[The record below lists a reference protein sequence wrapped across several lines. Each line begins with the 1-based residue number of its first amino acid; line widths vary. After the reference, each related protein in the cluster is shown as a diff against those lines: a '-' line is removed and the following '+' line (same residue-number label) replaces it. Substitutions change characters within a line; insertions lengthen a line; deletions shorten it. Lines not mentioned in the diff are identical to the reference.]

1 MNRPTAAFLSG
12 ALALSA
18 PFFIGMGALAA
29 APPKIDQAAVVKD
42 VTACRKLTD
51 GVQRL
56 ACYDAA
62 VAKMDEAQAKG
73 DLVTVDREQRSTIR
87 RQAFGLTLPSLS
99 IFDKGE
105 KAEDI
110 AVQTFKVEG
119 ASLNGDRRWV
129 IRLDG
134 GQVWRQI
141 DDNSLYNA
149 PHAGSEAL
157 VRKGALGSFGMK
169 IDGQQQI
176 KVHRD
181 Q

>member
-18 PFFIGMGALAA
+18 LPVLAA

-51 GVQRL
+51 GTQRL

-87 RQAFGLTLPSLS
+87 RQAFGLTLPSLT

-110 AVQTFKVEG
+110 AVQAFKVEG
-119 ASLNGDRRWV
+119 ASMGADGRWI
-129 IRLDG
+129 IRLEG

-141 DDNSLYNA
+141 DDNSLFKT
-149 PHAGSEAL
+149 PHAGSEAV
-157 VRKGALGSFGMK
+157 VRKGALGSFNMK

>member
-1 MNRPTAAFLSG
+1 MTRPTAALLSG
-12 ALALSA
+12 ALALTVQT
-18 PFFIGMGALAA
+18 LAVMPAQA
-29 APPKIDQAAVVKD
+29 ASPKIDQAAVVKA
-42 VTACRKLTD
+42 VTECRKLAD
-51 GVQRL
+51 GPQRL

-73 DLVTVDREQRSTIR
+73 DLVTVDREQRSSIR

-105 KAEDI
+105 KSEEVN
-110 AVQTFKVEG
+110 VQAFKVDG
-119 ASLNGDRRWV
+119 ASMNSDRRWV
-129 IRLDG
+129 IRLEG

-141 DDNSLYNA
+141 DDNTLFNA
-149 PHAGSEAL
+149 PHAGSTA
-157 VRKGALGSFGMK
+157 VISKGALGSFAMK
-169 IDGQQQI
+169 VDGQQQI

>member
-1 MNRPTAAFLSG
+1 MTRPSPVFLFAAVAFC
-12 ALALSA
+12 AL
-18 PFFIGMGALAA
+18 PALAA
-29 APPKIDQAAVVKD
+29 APLKIDQAGVVKE
-42 VTACRKLTD
+42 VTECRKLTD

-62 VAKMDEAQAKG
+62 VAKMETAQAKG

-99 IFDKGE
+99 VFDKGE

-110 AVQTFKVEG
+110 SVQTFKVES
-119 ASLNGDRRWV
+119 ASMNADRRWI
-129 IRLDG
+129 IRLEG

-141 DDNSLYNA
+141 DDNSLFKS
-149 PHAGSEAL
+149 PHAGSEAV
-157 VRKGALGSFGMK
+157 VRKGALGSFNMK

>member
-1 MNRPTAAFLSG
+1 MSMSLKSLAASAVSG
-12 ALALSA
+12 ALALGA
-18 PFFIGMGALAA
+18 LPALAA
-29 APPKIDQAAVVKD
+29 NPPKIDQAAVVKA
-42 VTACRKLTD
+42 VTECRKLAD
-51 GVQRL
+51 GPQRL

-87 RQAFGLTLPSLS
+87 RQAFGLTLPSLT

-110 AVQTFKVEG
+110 SVQTFKVEG
-119 ASLNGDRRWV
+119 ASMNRDGQWI
-129 IRLDG
+129 IRLEG

-141 DDNSLYNA
+141 DNNSLFNS
-149 PHAGSEAL
+149 PHAGSEAV
-157 VRKGALGSFGMK
+157 VRKGALGSFAMK

>member
-12 ALALSA
+12 ALALIA
-18 PFFIGMGALAA
+18 LPALAA
-29 APPKIDQAAVVKD
+29 SPKIDQAAVVKA
-42 VTACRKLTD
+42 VTECRKLTD
-51 GVQRL
+51 GPQRL

-87 RQAFGLTLPSLS
+87 RQAFGLTLPSLT

-105 KAEDI
+105 KTEEI
-110 AVQTFKVEG
+110 NVQSFKVEG
-119 ASLNGDRRWV
+119 ASQNGDQRWV
-129 IRLDG
+129 IRLEG

-141 DDNSLYNA
+141 DDNSLRDS
-149 PHAGSEAL
+149 PHAGSTA
-157 VRKGALGSFGMK
+157 VISKGALGSFAMK
-169 IDGQQQI
+169 VDGQQQI